1 MLKIKIKQETHGL
14 LLLDKSVG
22 FTSNQIL
29 QNIKNIFNV
38 KKAGHT
44 GTLDPLASGL
54 LPICLGKCTKFS
66 QYLINSNKVYLV
78 TAILGEKTNTADKYG
93 FLIKKKNVNISIKDL
108 LKVINLF
115 KGKIKQSPPM
125 YSAIKYKGIPLY
137 KYARS
142 GIILPH
148 LKKRKIIVY
157 QIKLLKFYENK
168 IKLKINCSKGTY
180 IRSIIDELGDKLNCG
195 AHVIKLRRTQISHI
209 SILHKNVITI
219 EQLQTLITNYRNN
232 QLNIFLIKKLLL
244 PIGYIIN
251 NFPKLY
257 LSNFLIKKIIN
268 GEKIKITSI
277 IDTKIF
283 RIFEKIFHNFIGVCH
298 INNKGYIIK
307 CKLVNFIDL

>member
-1 MLKIKIKQETHGL
+1 MLKIKKQETNGL
-14 LLLDKSVG
+14 LLLDKSIG
-22 FTSNQIL
+22 LTSNQIL
-29 QNIKNIFNV
+29 QYIKNIFNV

-54 LPICLGKCTKFS
+54 LPICLGQCTKFS
-66 QYLINSNKVYLV
+66 QYLINSNKIYLV

-108 LKVINLF
+108 IRVINLF
-115 KGKIKQSPPM
+115 KGKIKQNPPM

-142 GIILPH
+142 GIMFSH
-148 LKKRKIIVY
+148 LKKRKITVY

-195 AHVIKLRRTQISHI
+195 AHVIKLRRIHISHI

-219 EQLQTLITNYRNN
+219 EQLKTLIINYQNN
-232 QLNIFLIKKLLL
+232 KLNIFLIKKLLL
-244 PIGYIIN
+244 PIHYIMKNI
-251 NFPKLY
+251 PKLY
-257 LSNFLIKKIIN
+257 LSNFIIKKIIN

-277 IDTKIF
+277 IDKKIF
-283 RIFEKIFHNFIGVCH
+283 CIFEKIFHNFIGVCH
-298 INNKGYIIK
+298 LNDKGYIIK
-307 CKLVNFIDL
+307 CKLLNFINL